1 MWCVNGCV
9 VMKNVCCVHYLYEYL
24 CCDTC
29 AQRTRK
35 DTVAEWLR
43 RPTRNRLGLSR
54 VGSSPASVVDFWYF
68 NTCQKRIPKPVYN
81 NTHTSCQNH
90 ASLISTSTN
99 RILGNADI
107 PVPVPSPS
115 DISMCLGYTHGSLDP
130 NR

>member
-54 VGSSPASVVDFWYF
+54 VGSSPASVDRFCWY
-68 NTCQKRIPKPVYN
+68 TE
-81 NTHTSCQNH
+81 
-90 ASLISTSTN
+90 ISFLYVGKIIKN
-99 RILGNADI
+99 RIGFQVTFL
-107 PVPVPSPS
+107 S
-115 DISMCLGYTHGSLDP
+115 
-130 NR
+130 